1 MKLQR
6 LGLTQALASRLV
18 FDDRHEPPRAKAD
31 SLSRRAPSQHF
42 KMLDDVVFKMM
53 RVMYDMMNS

>member
-1 MKLQR
+1 MKSQR

-18 FDDRHEPPRAKAD
+18 FDDRNEPPRAEAD

-42 KMLDDVVFKMM
+42 KMLDVVFKMM